1 VVAVMGNWFGPH
13 KRGLIMGVWAAHM
26 TTGNIVGAVLGAQML
41 QYGWGWAFALPG
53 LLLLAFSAVLWFCLA
68 PHPEDV
74 GYASPTNPHHHHVE
88 AEVSAVEEEEGCY
101 LEEDSD
107 SREGL
112 PEPAVPFLTALRLP
126 GVITYAMALFF
137 SKLIAYTF
145 LYWLPFYVGST
156 GASKAPPKPS
166 PNSLACPSYP
176 HSFRE

>member
-1 VVAVMGNWFGPH
+1 
-13 KRGLIMGVWAAHM
+13 
-26 TTGNIVGAVLGAQML
+26 
-41 QYGWGWAFALPG
+41 
-53 LLLLAFSAVLWFCLA
+53 
-68 PHPEDV
+68 V

-88 AEVSAVEEEEGCY
+88 REVSNVAGDEGCGGDDDA
-101 LEEDSD
+101 E

-156 GASKAPPKPS
+156 GSSKALPNLCLCSHQRTLFS
-166 PNSLACPSYP
+166 PLGVRLQHVDGVYL
-176 HSFRE
+176 